1 MGKSVVELVADFSS
15 DTNARLSCANDSVFC
30 HLSGGYCDMLT
41 ELALDA
47 VRVVCG
53 IFEFLV
59 VFVELEKAE
68 RTQD

>member
-1 MGKSVVELVADFSS
+1 MGKSVIELATDFGS
-15 DTNARLSCANDSVFC
+15 DTNAGLSCANDSVF
-30 HLSGGYCDMLT
+30 HRLSGGYYDTLT

-47 VRVVCG
+47 VRVVRG